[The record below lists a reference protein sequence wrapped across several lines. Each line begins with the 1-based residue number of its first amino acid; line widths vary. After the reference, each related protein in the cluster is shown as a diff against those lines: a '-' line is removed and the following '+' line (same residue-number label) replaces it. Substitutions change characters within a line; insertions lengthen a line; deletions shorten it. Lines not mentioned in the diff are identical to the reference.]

1 SLGKRPDRK
10 KHQRYPDRDDKNVEY
25 ASGMRQGMSLLV
37 TNGGE
42 RGDHHVKAI
51 EPWPTLDK
59 MEARCSGSNDQQQ
72 CETNAPE
79 IAKYFHFSR
88 GSLVVGCRRTG
99 RFCVIAHQQDSQNTA
114 RPAAT

>member
-37 TNGGE
+37 THGGV

-51 EPWPTLDK
+51 EQWPPLDT
-59 MEARCSGSNDQQQ
+59 MEACCAGSNDQQQ
-72 CETNAPE
+72 CETNASE
-79 IAKYFHFSR
+79 IAKYLHFSR
-88 GSLVVGCRRTG
+88 GSLVVGCRLTG
-99 RFCVIAHQQDSQNTA
+99 RCCGSAHH
-114 RPAAT
+114 